1 MQSHSF
7 PSEPLLAHFE
17 RRLGDR
23 PFRPPLWLR
32 GGHLQTFAASLLKRN
47 FSWGWGNAE
56 EHFVDLGDGSRVRL
70 ICAWQS
76 PGVPTL
82 VVLHGTGGSSAS
94 TYMQGLSHKA
104 HREGWNAVLVNLY
117 NTNPELPRP
126 KIFHSGSS
134 REVGELLQ
142 KLSMNHQVEEF
153 FLAGVSMGAN
163 ILLKLMGE
171 WGSDSPLDV
180 RAAGV
185 ISPLV
190 DLTTAWKALERPSN
204 FLFQHHFVKN
214 FKKRIQRNRSD
225 LSPFVDVEALMRIKT
240 LRQFDQLFTA
250 PLAGFRDAF
259 DYYEKASALPCLKD
273 IRIPTLLIHS
283 HDDPLLS
290 GAPLTLPETRS
301 NSSLLMKLTRQG
313 GHVGFLERTPSGED
327 IDRFW
332 AENRLIDFFRMAAGN
347 TPLDLSL

>member
-1 MQSHSF
+1 M
-7 PSEPLLAHFE
+7 LAEFE
-17 RRLGDR
+17 RRLEDR
-23 PFRPPLWLR
+23 PFRPPLWLK
-32 GGHLQTFAASLLKRN
+32 GGHLQTLAGSLKKRN
-47 FSWGWGNAE
+47 FSWGWGNTQE
-56 EHFVDLGDGSRVRL
+56 DYVDLQDGSRVRL
-70 ICAWQS
+70 TCAWRS

-117 NTNPELPRP
+117 NTNPELPKP

-134 REVGELLQ
+134 REVGEILQ
-142 KLSMNHQVEEF
+142 ELSMNHQVGEF
-153 FLAGVSMGAN
+153 FLSGVSMGGN

-171 WGSDSPLDV
+171 WGSDFPIDV

-190 DLTTAWKALERPSN
+190 DLTTAWKVLERPSN
-204 FLFQHHFVKN
+204 FLFQHHFVTN
-214 FKKRIQRNRSD
+214 FKRRIQRHRSA
-225 LSPFVDVEALMRIKT
+225 LSPFVDVEALLQIRT

-259 DYYEKASALPCLKD
+259 EYYEKASALPYLKD

-283 HDDPLLS
+283 QDDPLLS
-290 GAPLTLPETRS
+290 GEPFTQPETRS
-301 NSSLLMKLTRQG
+301 NSSLLMSLTRQG
-313 GHVGFLERTPSGED
+313 GHVGFLERTLSGED

-332 AENRLIDFFRMAAGN
+332 AENRLIDFFRLAAGN
-347 TPLDLSL
+347 TPS

>member
-1 MQSHSF
+1 M
-7 PSEPLLAHFE
+7 
-17 RRLGDR
+17 
-23 PFRPPLWLR
+23 
-32 GGHLQTFAASLLKRN
+32 
-47 FSWGWGNAE
+47 
-56 EHFVDLGDGSRVRL
+56 DLGDGSRVRL
-70 ICAWQS
+70 TCAWQS

-82 VVLHGTGGSSAS
+82 VVLHGIGGSSAS

-117 NTNPELPRP
+117 NTNLELPKP

-134 REVGELLQ
+134 REVGEVLQ
-142 KLSMNHQVEEF
+142 KLSMNHQVQEF
-153 FLAGVSMGAN
+153 FLAGVSMGGN

-171 WGSDSPLDV
+171 WGSDFPVDV
-180 RAAGV
+180 RAAGL

-190 DLTTAWKALERPSN
+190 DLTTAWKVLERPSN

-214 FKKRIQRNRSD
+214 FKKRIKRHRSS
-225 LSPFVDVEALMRIKT
+225 LSPFVDVQALLRIKT

-259 DYYEKASALPCLKD
+259 DYFEQASALPYLKD

-283 HDDPLLS
+283 DDDPLLP
-290 GAPLTLPETRS
+290 GEPFAFPEVRS
-301 NSSLLMKLTRQG
+301 NSSLLISLTRQG
-313 GHVGFLERTPSGED
+313 GHVGFLERTRQRD

-332 AENRLIDFFRMAAGN
+332 AENRLIDFFRLAAGK
-347 TPLDLSL
+347 TPL

>member
-1 MQSHSF
+1 MQIHSL
-7 PSEPLLAHFE
+7 PPEALLAHFE
-17 RRLGDR
+17 RRLEDR
-23 PFRPPLWLR
+23 PFRPPLWLK
-32 GGHLQTFAASLLKRN
+32 GGHLQTLAASLLKRN

-70 ICAWQS
+70 TCAWRS

-134 REVGELLQ
+134 QEVGEVLQ
-142 KLSMNHQVEEF
+142 ELSTNHQVGEF
-153 FLAGVSMGAN
+153 FLAGVSMGGN

-171 WGSDSPLDV
+171 WGSDSPIDV

-190 DLTTAWKALERPSN
+190 DLTTAWKVLERPSN
-204 FLFQHHFVKN
+204 LLFQHHFVKN
-214 FKKRIQRNRSD
+214 FKKRIQRHRSA
-225 LSPFVDVEALMRIKT
+225 LSPFVDVEALLRIRT

-259 DYYEKASALPCLKD
+259 DYYEKASALPYLKD
-273 IRIPTLLIHS
+273 ICIPTLLIHS
-283 HDDPLLS
+283 RDDPLLS
-290 GAPLTLPETRS
+290 GEPFTLPETCS
-301 NSSLLMKLTRQG
+301 NSSLLMSLTRQG

-332 AENRLIDFFRMAAGN
+332 AENRLIDFFRLAAGN
-347 TPLDLSL
+347 PSL

>member
-1 MQSHSF
+1 MQRHSL
-7 PSEPLLAHFE
+7 PSETLLAHFE
-17 RRLGDR
+17 RRLEDR

-32 GGHLQTFAASLLKRN
+32 GGHVQTLAASLLKRN
-47 FSWGWGNAE
+47 FSWGWGKAE

-76 PGVPTL
+76 PAVPTL

-117 NTNPELPRP
+117 NTNPELPKP

-134 REVGELLQ
+134 REVGEVLQ
-142 KLSMNHQVEEF
+142 ELSMKHQVEEF

-190 DLTTAWKALERPSN
+190 DLTSAWKVLERPSN

-214 FKKRIQRNRSD
+214 FKKRIQRHRSD
-225 LSPFVDVEALMRIKT
+225 LSPFVDVEALLRIKT

-259 DYYEKASALPCLKD
+259 DYYEKASALPYLKD

-290 GAPLTLPETRS
+290 GEPLTLPETRS
-301 NSSLLMKLTRQG
+301 NSSLLMSLTRQG
-313 GHVGFLERTPSGED
+313 GHVGFLERPSSGED

-332 AENRLIDFFRMAAGN
+332 AENRLIDFFRLASR
-347 TPLDLSL
+347 TPLDPE

>member
-1 MQSHSF
+1 MQSHSP
-7 PSEPLLAHFE
+7 PSELLLAQFE
-17 RRLGDR
+17 RRLKDR

-32 GGHLQTFAASLLKRN
+32 GGHLQTLAASLLKRN

-56 EHFVDLGDGSRVRL
+56 DHLVDLGDGSRVRL
-70 ICAWQS
+70 TCAWQS

-82 VVLHGTGGSSAS
+82 VVLHGIGGSSAS

-117 NTNPELPRP
+117 NTNLELPKP

-134 REVGELLQ
+134 REVGEVLQ
-142 KLSMNHQVEEF
+142 KLSMNHQVQEF
-153 FLAGVSMGAN
+153 FLAGVSMGGN

-171 WGSDSPLDV
+171 WGSDFPVDV
-180 RAAGV
+180 RAAGL

-190 DLTTAWKALERPSN
+190 DLTTAWKVLERPSN

-214 FKKRIQRNRSD
+214 FKKRIKRHRSS
-225 LSPFVDVEALMRIKT
+225 LSPFVDVQALLRIKT

-259 DYYEKASALPCLKD
+259 DYFEQASALPYLKD

-283 HDDPLLS
+283 DDDPLLP
-290 GAPLTLPETRS
+290 GEPFAFPEVRS
-301 NSSLLMKLTRQG
+301 NSSLLISLTRQG
-313 GHVGFLERTPSGED
+313 GHVGFLERTRQRD

-332 AENRLIDFFRMAAGN
+332 AENRLIDFFRLAAGK
-347 TPLDLSL
+347 TPL